1 MSSKKRILVVC
12 GTGIATSTVVAKK
25 LEEELKKKGIEVE
38 TRQCKAAEV
47 EGRLDGINLIV
58 TTTPVPDNLGVPVI
72 RTLAFLTGIG
82 EEQVVEEVAK
92 KLKEGG
98 EN

>member
-1 MSSKKRILVVC
+1 MDKKRILVVC
-12 GTGIATSTVVAKK
+12 GTGIATSTVVARK
-25 LEEELKKKGIEVE
+25 LEEELEKRGIEVE

-47 EGRLDGINLIV
+47 EGRLEGVDLIV

-82 EEQVVEEVAK
+82 ENQAVEEVAK
-92 KLKEGG
+92 KLGG
-98 EN
+98 ES